1 MVQKTTSLKSLHL
14 SLPSQFVGDV
24 HQPLHDENLDVGG
37 NDIDVTYAGTSTNLH
52 HIWDTNM
59 PEQLVGG
66 YTLSDAKTWATSL
79 TTGIKTGTYKSDAAS
94 WLTGIDLS
102 DPVTSAMTWATDA
115 NAYVCTTV
123 IPSGVSA
130 VENVDLSGAYYNNA
144 IPVIELQIAKAGYR
158 LAAWLNLIA
167 TGSTGL

>member
-1 MVQKTTSLKSLHL
+1 
-14 SLPSQFVGDV
+14 
-24 HQPLHDENLDVGG
+24 
-37 NDIDVTYAGTSTNLH
+37 
-52 HIWDTNM
+52 M

-66 YTLSDAKTWATSL
+66 YALSDAKTWATNL
-79 TTGIKTGTYKSDAAS
+79 TTGIKTGTYKSKASS
-94 WLTGIDLS
+94 WLTGISLS
-102 DPVTSAMTWATDA
+102 DPVTTSMTWATDA

-130 VENVDLSGAYYNNA
+130 VENVDLSGAYYNKA
-144 IPVIELQIAKAGYR
+144 IPVIEVQIAKAGYR

>member
-1 MVQKTTSLKSLHL
+1 
-14 SLPSQFVGDV
+14 
-24 HQPLHDENLDVGG
+24 
-37 NDIDVTYAGTSTNLH
+37 
-52 HIWDTNM
+52 M

-66 YTLSDAKTWATSL
+66 YALSDANTWATNL
-79 TTGIKTGTYKSDAAS
+79 TTGIKTGTYESIASS

-102 DPVTSAMTWATDA
+102 DPVTSAMTWASDA

-130 VENVDLSGAYYNNA
+130 VEGVDLSGAYYNKA